1 MQQNI
6 PTSLTKFTT
15 TVTVDGSPSQVR
27 LTSCYF
33 CHTCYIMF
41 TLLPASHKVRGYTRS
56 KIMLC
61 LQLVSPVHHMQ
72 VDQTPPGLQ
81 QTEVATKTT
90 GNEAVDTRTVLLDHG
105 KYLIISVGSLC
116 NIW

>member
-6 PTSLTKFTT
+6 PTLPTKLTT
-15 TVTVDGSPSQVR
+15 TVTVDSSPSQVS

-33 CHTCYIMF
+33 CHTCYILF
-41 TLLPASHKVRGYTRS
+41 TLLPASHKVQTHTRS

-61 LQLVSPVHHMQ
+61 LQLVSPVQHMQ
-72 VDQTPPGLQ
+72 VDQTPPQLQ

-90 GNEAVDTRTVLLDHG
+90 GNEAVDTHTVLLDQG
-105 KYLIISVGSLC
+105 GYLIVSVGSLC
-116 NIW
+116 N